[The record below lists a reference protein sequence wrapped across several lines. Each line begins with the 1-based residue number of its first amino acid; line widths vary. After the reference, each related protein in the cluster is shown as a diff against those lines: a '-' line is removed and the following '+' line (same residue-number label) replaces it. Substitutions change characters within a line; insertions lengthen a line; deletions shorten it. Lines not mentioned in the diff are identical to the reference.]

1 MLSPTASAIVQAFKV
16 LSSFIYCLCNMCGS
30 TFPTK
35 SALISADLAKI
46 PPPTLPKKAIVEV
59 PRPNPAIEEN
69 KTTDDLSSSFHFK
82 NTAIKTNKTNTP
94 MEIIENPTTTPAWK
108 AALKPSETL

>member
-16 LSSFIYCLCNMCGS
+16 LSSFIGGFII

-46 PPPTLPKKAIVEV
+46 PPPTLPKNAMVEV
-59 PRPNPAIEEN
+59 PKPNPAMLE
-69 KTTDDLSSSFHFK
+69 KRTTLYVS
-82 NTAIKTNKTNTP
+82 
-94 MEIIENPTTTPAWK
+94 
-108 AALKPSETL
+108 